1 MTSLPQLLLF
11 AALSAAVGVAWGL
24 SELVSAFALDTGYA
38 LRTLGAWLLLLVNA
52 FAPAFIY
59 VLAASFFPELYA
71 WQAAVA
77 IGLAWPVVIRNL
89 HFNFS
94 ARIAD
99 AASDDSNAADQATS
113 VRFERIYT
121 NFQSLAYRMINAQL
135 AHQRAGLIARV
146 VTDCDLNDLEAHA
159 RRLCIAQPVPM
170 SDERENENL
179 SNERCSEYIDDI
191 MMRESVDEKKMY
203 LSAFVINYFGRAS
216 LEEFIRQ
223 QKHKVRKSIP
233 GVAS

>member
-1 MTSLPQLLLF
+1 MTSLLQLLPL
-11 AALSAAVGVAWGL
+11 AALSAAVGVVWGL

-59 VLAASFFPELYA
+59 VLAASFFPDLYA

-99 AASDDSNAADQATS
+99 AASDDSVDQAAS
-113 VRFERIYT
+113 VRFEQIYT

-135 AHQRAGLIARV
+135 AHQRAGLITRV

-170 SDERENENL
+170 RDERENENL
-179 SNERCSEYIDDI
+179 SNERCSEYINDI

-203 LSAFVINYFGRAS
+203 LSAFIINYFGRAS

>member
-1 MTSLPQLLLF
+1 MTSLLQLLPL
-11 AALSAAVGVAWGL
+11 AALSAAVGVVWGL

-59 VLAASFFPELYA
+59 VLAASFFPDLYA

-99 AASDDSNAADQATS
+99 AASDDPVDQAAS
-113 VRFERIYT
+113 VRFEQIYT

-135 AHQRAGLIARV
+135 AHQRAGLITRV

-170 SDERENENL
+170 RDERENENL
-179 SNERCSEYIDDI
+179 SNERCSGYIDDI

-203 LSAFVINYFGRAS
+203 LSAFIINHFGRAS